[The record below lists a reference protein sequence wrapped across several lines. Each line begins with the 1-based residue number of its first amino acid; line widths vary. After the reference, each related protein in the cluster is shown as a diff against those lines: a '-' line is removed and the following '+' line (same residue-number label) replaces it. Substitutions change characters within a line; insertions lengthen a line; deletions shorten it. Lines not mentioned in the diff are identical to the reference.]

1 MGEGVRFMIFPSLE
15 RSLIVILKGVGLRCI
30 GAFVVIGIIV
40 SLYHSIISL
49 LSPPSAARENRNKTL
64 IRSASTA
71 KAYQRMNMVG
81 GGIVVLNH
89 CP

>member
-1 MGEGVRFMIFPSLE
+1 MGEGARFMIFPSLE
-15 RSLIVILKGVGLRCI
+15 RSLIVTLKGVGRCI